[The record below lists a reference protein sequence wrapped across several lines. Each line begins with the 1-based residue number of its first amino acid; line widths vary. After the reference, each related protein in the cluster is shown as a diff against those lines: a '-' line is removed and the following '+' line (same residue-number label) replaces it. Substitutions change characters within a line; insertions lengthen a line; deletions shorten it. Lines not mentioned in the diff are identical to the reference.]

1 MTKKDKRTRITGI
14 TLSDDL
20 HSVSSRRV
28 LLSHSRFRQWRV
40 VLGSIVVILIVG
52 CVALGLEVW
61 KQYCEIVAGL
71 PTVDGLRS
79 YQPPVMSRIYAGDDR
94 LVAEL
99 ARERRIFIPYTAI
112 PDKVKNAFLA
122 AEDRNFWVHKGVDP
136 FAIVRAAL
144 TDLIRGRGRRP
155 IGASTIT
162 QQVARIMLLGSN
174 EVSIRRKARE
184 AFLALRIE
192 HVLSKERILEI
203 YLNEIYLGNGAYGIG
218 AAAQTYFGKS
228 LDELDNAQAAF
239 LAALPKSPTNY
250 NPERFP
256 DAAINRRNWVLE
268 RMVDIG
274 ALSLQNAQK
283 AESEPLGVR
292 TSIRTG
298 PAPGSEWF
306 AEEVRRE
313 LIDRYGQ
320 EVTMQGGLSVHTSL
334 DLSLQR
340 SAQTILRQG
349 LIEYDRVHRGWQ
361 GPVYHFSGIH
371 SGVTTSVWLHALAS
385 LTPPRGMIDQWRLAV
400 VLDAIRGQVGWRKNI
415 VVRKNSMDGLA
426 QIGVIQA
433 RDMVWAKSR
442 HPLHDGDVV
451 MIEPQ
456 ASGGRVALRQ
466 VPQVEGALV
475 TMNAHTGRVL
485 ALVGGWSFRESQFD
499 RATQAMRQPGS
510 SFKPFVYLVAMQR
523 GLSPSQIFDDAPV
536 SYGTWHP
543 NNYER
548 DFWGPT
554 TLHDALRESRNLV
567 TIRLA
572 AFLGM
577 KNVADMA
584 EKLGLVSSMPLVL
597 PAALGAVET
606 TVLREAG
613 AYATLAMGGHR
624 VTPTFIDDVRDRTGH
639 VIWRAKMGLSLTSS
653 MSQDSVGGNKTDL
666 VKTVGVSGKL
676 LSKNDF
682 PNLHDDRPSVAT
694 PQSAFQVT
702 TMLQDVIRRGTG
714 KRAGLGIDY
723 PIAGKT
729 GTSQNFNDA
738 WFSGYSP
745 DIVTVVWVGF
755 DTPRSLGKHE
765 TGGIVAGP
773 IWNKMMKVVL
783 YGQSKLSFIPPK
795 GITLVQYN
803 TGRGITVDAFKDD
816 QVPGQSSNLF
826 YGSQELS
833 TLDTGAENIP
843 DSESD
848 VTVERNGMEKKSVM
862 TESTTI
868 SQKTPN
874 GNIGMGGLY

>member
-1 MTKKDKRTRITGI
+1 M
-14 TLSDDL
+14 LSDDL
-20 HSVSSRRV
+20 HSISSSRVV
-28 LLSHSRFRQWRV
+28 LSRLYFQKWRV
-40 VLGSIVVILIVG
+40 VLWGIMAIFLVG
-52 CVALGLEVW
+52 CVVVGLEVW
-61 KQYCEIVAGL
+61 KQYREIVSGL
-71 PTVDGLRS
+71 PTVDGLLS
-79 YQPPVMSRIYAGDDR
+79 YQPPVMSCIYAGDDR

-112 PDKVKNAFLA
+112 PDRVKNAFLA

-136 FAIVRAAL
+136 FAIARAAL
-144 TDLIRGRGRRP
+144 TDLIRGRGHRP

-174 EVSIRRKARE
+174 EVSIRRKAKE

-192 HVLSKERILEI
+192 SVLSKERILEI
-203 YLNEIYLGNGAYGIG
+203 YLNEIYLGDGAYGIG

-228 LDELDNAQAAF
+228 LDQLDNAQAAF

-250 NPERFP
+250 NPEHFP
-256 DAAINRRNWVLE
+256 NAAINRRNWVLE

-274 ALSLQNAQK
+274 VLSLQDAQK
-283 AESEPLGVR
+283 AEMEPLGVR

-298 PAPGSEWF
+298 PIPGSEWF

-313 LIDRYGQ
+313 LIERYGQ

-340 SAQTILRQG
+340 SAQAILRQG

-361 GPVYHFSGIH
+361 GPIHHFSGIH
-371 SGVTTSVWLHALAS
+371 AGVATSVWLRALAS
-385 LTPPRGMIDQWRLAV
+385 LTPPLGMIDQWRLAV
-400 VLDAIRGQVGWRKNI
+400 VLDAARGQVGWRKSI
-415 VVRKNSMDGLA
+415 VVRKNDVDRA
-426 QIGVIQA
+426 VQIGVIQA
-433 RDMVWAKSR
+433 KDMLWAKRR
-442 HPLHDGDVV
+442 HPLRDGDVV
-451 MIEPQ
+451 MIEPLVT
-456 ASGGRVALRQ
+456 GGGVALMQ

-499 RATQAMRQPGS
+499 RAIQAMRQPGS
-510 SFKPFVYLVAMQR
+510 SFKPFVYLTAMQR
-523 GLSPSQIFDDAPV
+523 GLSPSQIFDDAPI

-577 KNVADMA
+577 KSIADMA
-584 EKLGLVSSMPLVL
+584 EKMGLVSSMPLVL

-613 AYATLAMGGHR
+613 AYATLVEGGHR
-624 VTPTFIDDVRDRTGH
+624 VRPTFIDDVRDRTGH
-639 VIWRAKMGLSLTSS
+639 VIWRAKTGLSLISS

-666 VKTVGVSGKL
+666 IKTVGVSGTS
-676 LSKNDF
+676 LSENDF
-682 PNLHDDRPSVAT
+682 PNLRDDRPSVAT

-714 KRAGLGIDY
+714 RRAGSGINY

-803 TGRGITVDAFKDD
+803 TGRGVTVDAFKDD
-816 QVPGQSSNLF
+816 QLPGQSSNLF

-833 TLDTGAENIP
+833 ALDTGAENIP

-848 VTVERNGMEKKSVM
+848 VAVGGNDMKEKSV
-862 TESTTI
+862 TSESATM
-868 SQKTPN
+868 SQKTSN
-874 GNIGMGGLY
+874 DSIGMGGLY

>member
-1 MTKKDKRTRITGI
+1 MTKDNKKPSTRYSA
-14 TLSDDL
+14 LSDDPRP
-20 HSVSSRRV
+20 VSSQRIV
-28 LLSHSRFRQWRV
+28 LSRLRFRQWRA
-40 VLGSIVVILIVG
+40 
-52 CVALGLEVW
+52 ALGGIAAIFLVGGGVVGWEVW
-61 KQYCEIVAGL
+61 TQYRDIVSGL
-71 PTVDGLRS
+71 PTVSGLRS
-79 YQPPVMSRIYAGDDR
+79 YQPPVMSRIYAGDDH

-99 ARERRIFIPYTAI
+99 ASERRVFIPYTAI
-112 PDKVKNAFLA
+112 PDRVKNAFLA

-136 FAIVRAAL
+136 FAIMRAAL
-144 TDLIRGRGRRP
+144 TDLVRGRGHRP

-192 HVLSKERILEI
+192 QVLPKEKILEI
-203 YLNEIYLGNGAYGIG
+203 YLNEIYLGNGAYGIE
-218 AAAQTYFGKS
+218 AAAETYFGKP
-228 LDELDNAQAAF
+228 LDQLDNAQAAF

-256 DAAINRRNWVLE
+256 KAAINRRNWVLE
-268 RMVDIG
+268 RMVDTG
-274 ALSLQNAQK
+274 ALSLQEARA
-283 AESEPLGVR
+283 AEAEPLDVR
-292 TSIRTG
+292 RFIRTG

-313 LIDRYGQ
+313 LINRYGQ

-340 SAQTILRQG
+340 SAQAILRQG
-349 LIEYDRVHRGWQ
+349 LMDYDRVHRGWL
-361 GPVYHFSGIH
+361 GPVYHFSGFH
-371 SGVTTSVWLHALAS
+371 SGVAVSAWTHALS
-385 LTPPRGMIDQWRLAV
+385 RLTPPLGMLDQWRLAI
-400 VLDAIRGQVGWRKNI
+400 VLDAARGQVGWREGVLARRNI
-415 VVRKNSMDGLA
+415 GGTA
-426 QIGVIQA
+426 QIGIIQA
-433 RDMVWAKSR
+433 KDMAWAKR
-442 HPLHDGDVV
+442 QHPLHDGDVV

-456 ASGGRVALRQ
+456 AVGGHVALRQ
-466 VPQVEGALV
+466 IPEVEGAVV
-475 TMNAHTGRVL
+475 TLNAHTGRVL

-523 GLSPSQIFDDAPV
+523 GLSPSQVFDDAPI

-543 NNYER
+543 NNYEK

-606 TVLREAG
+606 TALKEAG
-613 AYATLAMGGHR
+613 AYATLAIGGRR
-624 VTPTFIDDVRDRTGH
+624 VTPTFIDDVRDRTGR
-639 VIWRAKMGLSLTSS
+639 VIWRAQTGLSLTSS
-653 MSQDSVGGNKTDL
+653 VPQASGGGKQTEAKTL
-666 VKTVGVSGKL
+666 GISSASL
-676 LSKNDF
+676 NKNDL
-682 PNLHDDRPSVAT
+682 PEMRDDRPSVAT
-694 PQSAFQVT
+694 PQSTFQVT

-714 KRAGLGIDY
+714 RRAGEGINY

-745 DIVTVVWVGF
+745 DIVTIVWIGF
-755 DTPRSLGKHE
+755 DTPHSLGKHE
-765 TGGIVAGP
+765 TGGIIAGP
-773 IWNKMMKVVL
+773 IWNKIMKVVL
-783 YGQSKLSFIPPK
+783 NSQPQLSFIPPE

-803 TGRGITVDAFKDD
+803 TGRGVTVDAFKDD
-816 QVPGQSSNLF
+816 QVPGRSNTLS

-833 TLDTGAENIP
+833 ALDTGAENVP

-848 VTVERNGMEKKSVM
+848 MAEGDNNIGGKSVM
-862 TESTTI
+862 SEHVTVPQRPS
-868 SQKTPN
+868 N
-874 GNIGMGGLY
+874 DGIGMGGLY